1 MGFQVIADAKRTLT
15 DAEREDYE
23 ERAALKEYEAGMA
36 RPVAE
41 FEALK
46 EVLAKRAQ
54 LPLGVK

>member
-23 ERAALKEYEAGMA
+23 ERASIKEHDAGMH
-36 RPVAE
+36 RTVAE